1 MQEGQIKHPEVLS
14 VMANSLMEILEPTN
28 ERKEQNINIV
38 KNLVYLVR
46 WEKTQSGKKGSR
58 HVTEDF
64 ESWCLQLIVIGNY

>member
-14 VMANSLMEILEPTN
+14 VMASSLMEILEPGSDK
-28 ERKEQNINIV
+28 KEQNISIV

-58 HVTEDF
+58 YDINT
-64 ESWCLQLIVIGNY
+64 